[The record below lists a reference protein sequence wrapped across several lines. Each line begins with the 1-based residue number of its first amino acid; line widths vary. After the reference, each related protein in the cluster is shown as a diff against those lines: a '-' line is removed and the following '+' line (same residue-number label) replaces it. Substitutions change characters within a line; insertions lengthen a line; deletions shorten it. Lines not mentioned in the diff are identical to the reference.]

1 MAKNMKMAKPT
12 KREHAVLIELVEETI
27 EFQSNF
33 GSNGQ
38 ASKAEALANWL
49 WKYRSAYDTAT
60 ARG

>member
-1 MAKNMKMAKPT
+1 MAKNIKMEKPT

-33 GSNGQ
+33 GSESQ
-38 ASKAEALANWL
+38 VKKAEVLANWL

-60 ARG
+60 ERR